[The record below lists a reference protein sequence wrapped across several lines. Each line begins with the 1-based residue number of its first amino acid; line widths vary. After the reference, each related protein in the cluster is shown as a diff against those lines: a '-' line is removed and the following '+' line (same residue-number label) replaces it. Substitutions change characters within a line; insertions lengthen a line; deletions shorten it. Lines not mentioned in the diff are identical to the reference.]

1 MLHTFLKENPAA
13 NGSEGS
19 HVWHDQS
26 RLIVDLTVRSS
37 HFEESHQNE
46 QHKHTETQL
55 RYSLKPRE
63 IKE

>member
-26 RLIVDLTVRSS
+26 RLIVDLMRSS

-46 QHKHTETQL
+46 HKHTETQL